1 MVNVPGSRPSES
13 RGAQVVGHA
22 LLTLA
27 GVAGLAAFFYP
38 FFWPQ
43 IAQVS
48 RAEATQAHAGDAPL
62 LFTLLVVASIT
73 VVVAELES
81 SALTTRS
88 VALLGVLVA
97 FNAALR
103 LAETVT
109 SFLNLGGFSPVFVLI
124 ILGGYVYGSRFGF
137 LVGALSL
144 LVGGMLTGGVGPWLP
159 FQMVAAGWVGLTSGW
174 LPVLLRFRPTRV
186 RLVRRREV
194 VALAAFGGMWG
205 FLYGFLM
212 NLYFW
217 PFVSGEGMYWR
228 PGMGWQETFSR
239 YVLFYAVTSVA
250 WDSARA
256 VGNVLLIG
264 LLGEALL
271 KALRRFQLR
280 FFPLPHGNWDPPAPD
295 GRRLSGG

>member
-1 MVNVPGSRPSES
+1 MVGTRH
-13 RGAQVVGHA
+13 RGARWIGRA
-22 LLTLA
+22 LLA
-27 GVAGLAAFFYP
+27 VASLTGLAAFFYP
-38 FFWPQ
+38 FFWPHVT
-43 IAQVS
+43 QVS
-48 RAEATQAHAGDAPL
+48 RTQAVQAHAGDAPL
-62 LFTLLVVASIT
+62 LFTLLVLLALT
-73 VVVAELES
+73 VLLAELES
-81 SALTTRS
+81 EAMTTRE

-109 SFLNLGGFSPVFVLI
+109 AFLNLGGFSPVFVLI

-137 LVGALSL
+137 LLGALSL

-174 LPVLLRFRPTRV
+174 VPALLRFRPARD

-194 VALAAFGGMWG
+194 MVLAAFGGAWG
-205 FLYGFLM
+205 YVYGFLM

-228 PGMGWQETFSR
+228 PGMGWQETLGR
-239 YVLFYAVTSVA
+239 YLLFYVATSLA
-250 WDSARA
+250 WDTARA
-256 VGNVLLIG
+256 VGNVLLIA

-271 KALRRFQLR
+271 KALRRFHLR
-280 FFPLPHGNWDPPAPD
+280 FSPLAPEGWSPPVAGSDRPTR
-295 GRRLSGG
+295 G